1 MKKQSISLAIA
12 SSLLVLSPWA
22 WAEAFMVRDIQVQG
36 LDRIAAKTVLNYLPI
51 RAGQTFDD
59 AQSGEVIRSLF
70 QTGLF
75 EDVKLARNDDV
86 LVISVVERPAIGD
99 ITVTGNTKIKTEQL
113 LQGLKAAGIGKGDT
127 LDKAALNKVQRE
139 LEAQYLSQGNYGVVI
154 NTEIQPLA
162 NKRVRIA
169 IKISEGAIAKIQE
182 VKIIG
187 NKAFPESVLLKQLE
201 SGTRGLLSLPFL
213 STRDQYAK
221 EKLAGD
227 LDVLT
232 SYYRD
237 RGYLNFEILSN
248 DVKLTPDK
256 KGVYITINVY
266 EGDQYRIGRVTV
278 TGDANL
284 SQGQIN
290 QAVTLQEGAVF
301 SQKKLEETRKNLG
314 KLIGKEGYAFA
325 KVGATPDLDQ
335 VNKTIGINLILQ
347 TGKRTYVR
355 RINIRGNN
363 RTRDE
368 VYRREMRQLESSWF
382 SAEQV
387 ERSKIRL
394 QRLPYVED
402 VQITTEPVAG
412 TADQVDLNIVVSERS
427 ANNFQIGAGYS
438 QSQGVLANLSINQ
451 DNFMGTGKKVG
462 LDIDTS
468 KANRNLEI
476 SYTNPYYTADG
487 VSRGMSIYYNKYD
500 AAKEDISDYA
510 SNKLG
515 ASINYTFPISEHDSF
530 SFNVGFEQREIVPG
544 QDAATHITDF
554 LAKHG
559 DTYKQLPVTL
569 SYVHDTRN
577 RSIFPTEGQRHRIA
591 IQGAA
596 PGSDLQYQKISYD
609 GAYYKALN
617 EDYTLGLKARVAG
630 GTGSGDLDGLPFF
643 EKYMAGGIRTVRG
656 YDQNSLGPKDSK
668 GDPMG
673 GDLLVVGKAEVQ
685 FPVPLARDVKS
696 VKMSAFVDAGNVYDK
711 SGDFDSGEI
720 RTSVGVGAVWL
731 SPFGPLELSYAKP
744 LNAKDGDDE
753 QSWQFS
759 IGASF

>member
-1 MKKQSISLAIA
+1 MKKQSISYAIA
-12 SSLLVLSPWA
+12 SSLLVLSSMA
-22 WAEAFMVRDIQVQG
+22 WAESFVVRDIQVQG
-36 LDRIAAKTVLNYLPI
+36 LDRVAATTVLNYLPV
-51 RAGQTFDD
+51 RSGQSFDD
-59 AQSGEVIRSLF
+59 AQSGDVIRSLF

-75 EDVKLARNDDV
+75 DDVQVGRDGDV
-86 LVISVVERPAIGD
+86 LVVSVTERPAIGD
-99 ITVTGNTKIKTEQL
+99 ITITGNSKIKTEQL

-154 NTEIQPLA
+154 NTDIQPLE

-169 IKISEGAIAKIQE
+169 IKINEGTIARIQQ
-182 VKIIG
+182 VKIVG
-187 NKAFPESVLLKQLE
+187 NQAFPEAVLLKQLE
-201 SGTRGLLSLPFL
+201 SGTRGLLSIPYF

-248 DVKLTPDK
+248 QVNLTPDK
-256 KGVYITINVY
+256 KGVFITINVH
-266 EGDQYRIGRVTV
+266 EGEQYRIGKVNV
-278 TGDANL
+278 TGDVQL
-284 SQGQIN
+284 PPEQIR

-301 SQKKLEETRKNLG
+301 SQKNLEETRKNLG

-325 KVGATPDLDQ
+325 KVGATPDVDEA
-335 VNKTIGINLILQ
+335 NKIVGINLTLQ
-347 TGKRTYVR
+347 SGKRTYVR

-368 VYRREMRQLESSWF
+368 VYRRELRQLESSWF

-402 VQITTEPVAG
+402 VQVTTEPVAG
-412 TADQVDLNIVVSERS
+412 TADQIDLNIVVSERS
-427 ANNFQIGAGYS
+427 ANNFQVGAGYS
-438 QSQGVLANLSINQ
+438 QSQGILANLSINQ
-451 DNFMGTGKKVG
+451 DNFMGTGKQVG
-462 LDIDTS
+462 FDIDTS
-468 KANRNLEI
+468 KANRNLQI
-476 SYTNPYYTADG
+476 SYTNPYYTPDG
-487 VSRGMSIYYNKYD
+487 ISRGMSLYYNKYD
-500 AAKEDISDYA
+500 SAKEDISDYV

-515 ASINYTFPISEHDSF
+515 TSMNYTFPMTENDSF
-530 SFNVGFEQREIVPG
+530 SFNVGVERREIVPG
-544 QDAATHITDF
+544 KDVATHITDF
-554 LAKHG
+554 INKHG
-559 DTYKQLPVTL
+559 DTYNQIPVTL

-577 RSIFPTEGQRHRIA
+577 RSIFPTDGQRHRIA

-630 GTGSGDLDGLPFF
+630 GTGNGDLDGLPFF

-673 GDLLVVGKAEVQ
+673 GDLLVTAKAEVQ

-696 VKMSAFVDAGNVYDK
+696 LKMSAFVDAGNVYAK
-711 SGDFDSGEI
+711 SGDFDSGEL
-720 RTSVGVGAVWL
+720 RTSAGVGVVWL

-753 QSWQFS
+753 QSLQFS
-759 IGASF
+759 IGATF